1 MKATSVEA
9 ECLKRSP
16 MPMIWP
22 KKTSRTI
29 DDPLGCPE
37 QVNCQFFPLNPY
49 QMSFLPKNAIKTA
62 PTEKAMFII
71 HKKFH
76 IFDTGIIQTLFKH
89 YTDISFSFM
98 MIIQDLRNKYLES
111 EKF

>member
-1 MKATSVEA
+1 MTSKIVKNPEG
-9 ECLKRSP
+9 R
-16 MPMIWP
+16 
-22 KKTSRTI
+22 
-29 DDPLGCPE
+29 PE
-37 QVNCQFFPLNPY
+37 QVNCRFFPLNPY

-62 PTEKAMFII
+62 PTAKAMFTI

-76 IFDTGIIQTLFKH
+76 VIDTGIKQTLYRH

-98 MIIQDLRNKYLES
+98 MIIQDLRNKYLET